1 MNDPVQDKPQD
12 LSMKTSRKVKHIPP
26 PLDLNARTLVVH
38 EEPATPL
45 PKSPSELPRE
55 CLPLRKR
62 ALVEVR
68 KDLVCKSP
76 KSSGFFNPSSP
87 LRLPLHPSSH
97 SSLTPCSANS
107 HSSNFTQFPLPPPP
121 LIPPSSVAVAA
132 AAAAAVAI
140 SSYPKSP
147 YLTHVN
153 GFPTPPTELHSPYPW
168 SAPLFSPFSTFST
181 SALLSPVPSYP
192 SSTNSSRE
200 ELPPLGAP
208 PGSSSLSSYGE
219 SDSKRRFLSTT
230 TGYGSSNRDP
240 SGLPSAAAD
249 STSPVPSSPLLSP
262 RNWSHTWP
270 TPIWQ
275 CFVGG
280 TLVKFLIPNIET
292 PWQTVEDLNWKDR
305 LALKVDSKNSY
316 QYAPDGLTIV
326 KMDVIN
332 REISG
337 RTPNNNNNN
346 SSNGCG
352 NNEIIKTSS
361 DNSSS
366 VIGGSSSSGGES
378 VTILRLRM
386 APHRGDNSP
395 EILAECS
402 LDHPF
407 FVKEKGWS
415 SGHARFSIEKY
426 GIPCQELSVGDVC
439 LPPNHPEAV
448 RTPDLCDRFRRFE
461 FSAED
466 IPSSPLNPLQ
476 SPLHHQLLLN
486 VTNRSRS
493 ALNNTGSC
501 SHNNNNNAAIV
512 SSVSKLS
519 PPMSPAKTVS
529 SSSKKEKD
537 TSSEKPKRPMNG
549 FMLFAK
555 KYRLELIQQHP
566 GKDNR
571 AISVLLGEAWK
582 SLPQTDRESYSSR
595 AKVLADEQ
603 KKIYPDCWKRKR
615 TLTSNGSG
623 GAHPSTPTP
632 TSHPGTPT
640 LHHSP
645 QVFFPPS
652 MNNHIKLES
661 QDQKQQQQQQHYHQQ
676 QQLPYGT

>member
-1 MNDPVQDKPQD
+1 MVLLDIQIFARFWKEFLRRPFYE
-12 LSMKTSRKVKHIPP
+12 TSRKVKHIPP

-346 SSNGCG
+346 NSSNGCG

-476 SPLHHQLLLN
+476 
-486 VTNRSRS
+486 
-493 ALNNTGSC
+493 
-501 SHNNNNNAAIV
+501 
-512 SSVSKLS
+512 
-519 PPMSPAKTVS
+519 
-529 SSSKKEKD
+529 
-537 TSSEKPKRPMNG
+537 
-549 FMLFAK
+549 
-555 KYRLELIQQHP
+555 
-566 GKDNR
+566 

-645 QVFFPPS
+645 QVCSFLHP
-652 MNNHIKLES
+652 
-661 QDQKQQQQQQHYHQQ
+661 
-676 QQLPYGT
+676 